1 MGKPKT
7 VKDKSNSNRK
17 ILQEVLRAKQRE
29 TKEDRERRRNLEGN
43 MKNVWIGQNQ
53 STTTQRK
60 TKKMENQSKLSES
73 IPQTSQPSSSSS
85 SHDVSKN
92 TLRQGNESVFRSN
105 QSLHQSL
112 KRAEKY

>member
-1 MGKPKT
+1 
-7 VKDKSNSNRK
+7 
-17 ILQEVLRAKQRE
+17 
-29 TKEDRERRRNLEGN
+29 

-73 IPQTSQPSSSSS
+73 ILQTSQPSSSSS
-85 SHDVSKN
+85 SQDVSKN
-92 TLRQGNESVFRSN
+92 TLKQGNESVFRSN